1 MRRFENKV
9 VIVTGAGGG
18 IGRAAVMRFLNE
30 GASVCAVDRDT
41 AGLAETLRGAEDQG
55 LSAQT
60 VVADVSSA
68 EDAARYVAEAEAHYG
83 GVDVLFNN
91 AGIEGTVASVEEY
104 PEAVFD
110 KVVAVNIKGVY
121 LGMQSVIGAMRRR
134 GGGAIVNA
142 ASGAGLRGTPTLLA
156 YGASKHAVVGMTRTA
171 GYELAAHNIRV
182 NAICP
187 GVVDTRMMRSI
198 ESESVP
204 DDPQAY
210 VEAISQRVPMGRY
223 GTPDEIVALVAF
235 LASEEASYI
244 TGSTHVIDGGLQS
257 I

>member
-18 IGRAAVMRFLNE
+18 IGRAAVMRFLRE

-41 AGLAETLRGAEDQG
+41 TGLAETLRGAEDQG
-55 LSAQT
+55 LSVQT

-91 AGIEGTVASVEEY
+91 AGIEGTVASVEAY

-121 LGMQSVIGAMRRR
+121 LGMQSVISAMRRR

-171 GYELAAHNIRV
+171 GYELSAHNIRV

-210 VEAISQRVPMGRY
+210 VDAISQRVPMGRY
-223 GTPDEIVALVAF
+223 GTPNEIAALVAF

>member
-18 IGRAAVMRFLNE
+18 IGRATVMRFLNE
-30 GASVCAVDRDT
+30 GASVCAVDKDT
-41 AGLAETLRGAEDQG
+41 AGLTETLGLAEERVASVQ
-55 LSAQT
+55 S
-60 VVADVSSA
+60 VVADVSNA

-91 AGIEGTVASVEEY
+91 AGIEGAVAPLEEY

-204 DDPQAY
+204 DDPQVY
-210 VEAISQRVPMGRY
+210 VDAISQRVPMGRY
-223 GTPDEIVALVAF
+223 GTPDEIAALVAF

>member
-1 MRRFENKV
+1 MD
-9 VIVTGAGGG
+9 
-18 IGRAAVMRFLNE
+18 AV
-30 GASVCAVDRDT
+30 
-41 AGLAETLRGAEDQG
+41 GLAETLQLAGARGA
-55 LSAQT
+55 SAHS

-68 EDAARYVAEAEAHYG
+68 EDVARYVAEAEAHYG

-91 AGIEGTVASVEEY
+91 AGIEGTVAPIEDY

-110 KVVAVNIKGVY
+110 MVVAVNIKGVY
-121 LGMQSVIGAMRRR
+121 LGMKSVVDAMRRR

-171 GYELAAHNIRV
+171 GFELAADNIRV

-198 ESESVP
+198 ESESIP

-210 VEAISQRVPMGRY
+210 VDAISQRVPMGRY
-223 GTPDEIVALVAF
+223 GTVDEIAALVAF
-235 LASEEASYI
+235 LASDEASYI
-244 TGSTHVIDGGLQS
+244 TGRSHVIDGGLQS
-257 I
+257 V